1 MLRRRQCRLAC
12 HEHPVPMNI
21 SPFFLDLHSA
31 YQAEMDDLTFD
42 SDGRDVLRQRLADK
56 RKQIGFL
63 VQMMELSPEMVAVI
77 FHQGFAFPRPAVMD
91 HLLSMDADEFPEWGS
106 LSASI
111 ELAPWTGQLVQVILQ
126 SPKGEWFMTLAAGLH
141 YLAGKPVAALAG
153 QGGSDR
159 DDDGDEDSDD
169 DGSDGPDD
177 FDTHESD
184 EVRGDARDRDEA
196 GASWLEDQ
204 GFDRKD

>member
-1 MLRRRQCRLAC
+1 
-12 HEHPVPMNI
+12 MNI

-63 VQMMELSPEMVAVI
+63 VQMLELSPEMVAVI
-77 FHQGFAFPRPAVMD
+77 FHQGFSFRQPALMD
-91 HLLSMDADEFPEWGS
+91 DLLSHEADQLPEWSS
-106 LSASI
+106 LSAGI
-111 ELAPWTGQLVQVILQ
+111 DMAPWTRELVEVIAAAPQ
-126 SPKGEWFMTLAAGLH
+126 GEWFLSVAAGLH
-141 YLAGKPVAALAG
+141 YMAGKPAAASARGAG
-153 QGGSDR
+153 DDESDQ
-159 DDDGDEDSDD
+159 DDDEND

-177 FDTHESD
+177 FDNHESD
-184 EVRGDARDRDEA
+184 EVRGDARDREEA
-196 GASWLEDQ
+196 SASWLEGQ